1 MMCSATF
8 TAFTTTALALLLAAL
23 ALLLVVS
30 AATGAT
36 PAPRVVHVSGG
47 IEAIAMDGRRIAYE
61 ENATRRSCDRI
72 FVLNVVTGT
81 RKRVGGCRPDY
92 GGRELAIAG
101 RRLAWIISSC
111 GNNECDD
118 DLATASLPGLR
129 ARSLAHAHSEG
140 EVDADELE
148 GTFIHGLVGSGKLLA
163 VNRWTGYV
171 SGGMITMT
179 QSGLDLIGT
188 KGLRRVASGPN
199 TTFAQSADSGRIA
212 VLRGDGSVG
221 IYSASGKLLLEVKP
235 GPVDDEQG
243 DPIAL
248 RGDHLLV
255 FTNTRRLEIY
265 NSHSGA
271 LLHSW
276 PVPEGAT
283 SLDAY
288 AGAAAYVAGGGP
300 ASPYKL
306 HDLRLTT
313 GKDVVLAGGKFQL
326 FPHSIEIEAPGLVY
340 AKDTRTLVF
349 VPLRRVLA
357 GVS

>member
-1 MMCSATF
+1 MMRSATF
-8 TAFTTTALALLLAAL
+8 TALTTTALALLLA
-23 ALLLVVS
+23 VS

-47 IEAIAMDGRRIAYE
+47 IEAIAMDGPRIAYE

-101 RRLAWIISSC
+101 GRIAWIISDC
-111 GNNECDD
+111 GNSECND
-118 DLATASLPGLR
+118 DLATASLPRLR
-129 ARSLAHAHSEG
+129 ARTLAHAHSEG
-140 EVDADELE
+140 DVGTGDLD
-148 GTFIHGLVGSGKLLA
+148 GTFIGGLVGSGKLLA
-163 VNRWTGYV
+163 VNRFAIA
-171 SGGMITMT
+171 GGAVAK
-179 QSGLDLIGT
+179 SGLHVIGA
-188 KGLRRVASGPN
+188 KGLRRVVSGPK
-199 TTFAQSADSGRIA
+199 TFLAQEADSGRIA
-212 VLRGDGSVG
+212 VLRRDGSVG

-235 GPVDDEQG
+235 GPVDDQQG
-243 DPIAL
+243 DAIAL

-255 FTNTRRLEIY
+255 LTNTRMLEIY
-265 NSHSGA
+265 NTHSGA

-276 PVPEGAT
+276 LVPEGAT
-283 SLDAY
+283 SLDTY
-288 AGAAAYVAGGGP
+288 AGVATYVAGRGP

-306 HDLRLTT
+306 HVLRLAT
-313 GKDVVLAGGKFQL
+313 GKDAVLGGGKFQL
-326 FPHSIEIEAPGLVY
+326 FPRSIEIEAPGLVY

-357 GVS
+357 AVS